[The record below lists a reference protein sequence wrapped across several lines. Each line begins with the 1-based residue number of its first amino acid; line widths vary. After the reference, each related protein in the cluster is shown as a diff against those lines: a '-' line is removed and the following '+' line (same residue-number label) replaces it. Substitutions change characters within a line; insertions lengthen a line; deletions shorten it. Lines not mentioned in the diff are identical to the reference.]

1 MSVDKVVTNN
11 KLKGFTL
18 IVVLIG
24 LTLLSIMVVLLFTS
38 LKICADSWE
47 KGERKITNVNE
58 MAVVYN
64 FFQQHLSVARPLW
77 NDSGTEEKI
86 FSFQGGS
93 QTLHFVSAFPASV
106 GRAGLQMFS
115 VTLYEDGEEGFI
127 NVSLEPFATGME
139 RDEASIEEVT
149 LIKHVKAF
157 KIAYFGADDPA
168 SQGVWADDWVGKSTL
183 PHLVK
188 INIELMNGIYW
199 PEIIIDLK
207 VTSPPVDSVGINGH
221 GAGQ

>member
-18 IVVLIG
+18 IEVLIG

-221 GAGQ
+221 GAG